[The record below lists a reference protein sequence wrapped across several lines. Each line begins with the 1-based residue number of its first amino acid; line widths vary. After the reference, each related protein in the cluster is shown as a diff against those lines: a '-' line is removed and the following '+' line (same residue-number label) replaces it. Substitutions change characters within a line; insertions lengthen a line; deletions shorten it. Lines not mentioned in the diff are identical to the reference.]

1 MYTIICFINLFLVFF
16 CNIFKGFE
24 MINIFK
30 IITYL
35 QNIISI
41 PHISSYLKSDMVP
54 KDEPHRDNFNKIS
67 FFNKNL
73 FFFFFYFIYSIT
85 RIGDIR
91 YTMILNRKRDFK
103 K

>member
-73 FFFFFYFIYSIT
+73 FFFFYLFHLFHNQN
-85 RIGDIR
+85 RR
-91 YTMILNRKRDFK
+91 YTLHNDFESK
-103 K
+103 ERF